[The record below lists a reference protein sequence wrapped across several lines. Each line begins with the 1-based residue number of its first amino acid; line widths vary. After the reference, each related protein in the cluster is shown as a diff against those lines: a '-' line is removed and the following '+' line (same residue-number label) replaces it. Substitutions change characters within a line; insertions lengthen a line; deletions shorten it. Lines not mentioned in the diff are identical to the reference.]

1 MPYLTAKTPA
11 ELKHILDELI
21 QNVIPIFESK
31 LKRVILFG
39 SYARGDYNEESDIDV
54 MFLID
59 DDAKTLQ
66 SKYRKPVQ
74 RVISAINWDYDVL
87 LCSVLQNEQDFH
99 AVVEDIPF
107 YHNVEKEGIT
117 IYEQHPTAIL

>member
-21 QNVIPIFESK
+21 QNVIPIFENK

-39 SYARGDYNEESDIDV
+39 SYARGDYDEESDIDV

-87 LCSVLQNEQDFH
+87 LCSVLQNEQDFY

-117 IYEQHPTAIL
+117 IYEQ

>member
-1 MPYLTAKTPA
+1 MEYLKTKTAT
-11 ELKHILDELI
+11 ELKQLLDELT
-21 QNVIPIFESK
+21 QKVLPIFEGK

-39 SYARGDYNEESDIDV
+39 SYARGDYDEESDIDV

-59 DDAKTLQ
+59 DETKTLQ
-66 SKYRKPVQ
+66 SKYYNPVQ
-74 RVISAINWDYDVL
+74 KVISGINWDYSVL
-87 LCSVLQNEQDFH
+87 LCSILQNEQDFY

-117 IYEQHPTAIL
+117 IYEQQPTAIL